1 MSTIWAGGAEL
12 IPFEIEIPM
21 RVPSLLSLAGLL
33 TMIVSGPSMGGP
45 PSTGTG
51 FAIGDGSLI
60 VTAHHVVD
68 GCAAIKIPDSG
79 PATLLKSDQRSD
91 LALLKAAKP
100 ISTGLRFRTGRSIKL
115 GEEIVVIGYPLRGL
129 LSSPPTVTT
138 GIVSSLAGIRD
149 DRTEMQISAPVQ
161 PGNSGGPVLDR
172 SGNVVGVVESKLDA
186 IKAAMVTGDI
196 PQNVNFAIHS
206 TIVTSLLDSY
216 AINYDTDASG
226 PDKPIAEIV
235 AAALPAV
242 VVIECTREEKLAT
255 PALPPKPP
263 PSATPEPSTPTSL
276 RNASLCGRTVDYA
289 VDPNDSRSGFLGVWS
304 GNWNN
309 SGRLCGG
316 LIVEK
321 VRSDGTA
328 ELIYVYGPT
337 QPGSKLAWKQQRRT
351 GVLNNGKLSF
361 QDDQGSTFVF
371 DLIGSGTLNGS
382 FLSGSGRLSGSFQK
396 F

>member
-1 MSTIWAGGAEL
+1 
-12 IPFEIEIPM
+12 M
-21 RVPSLLSLAGLL
+21 RVRPLVKLGILL
-33 TMIVSGPSMGGP
+33 TFTWSGWSTAAP

-60 VTAHHVVD
+60 VTAQHVVD
-68 GCAAIKIPDSG
+68 GCTAIKIPDVG

-91 LALLKAAKP
+91 LALLKSSQRP
-100 ISTGLRFRTGRSIKL
+100 STALRFRSGRSIRL

-138 GIVSSLAGIRD
+138 GIVSSLAGLLD

-186 IKAAMVTGDI
+186 IKAALVTGDI

-206 TIVTSLLDSY
+206 SIVTSLLDSY
-216 AINYDTDASG
+216 AINYDVAASG

-235 AAALPAV
+235 ATAVQSV
-242 VVIECTREEKLAT
+242 VVVECSREEKVAT
-255 PALPPKPP
+255 PASPPKLAPP
-263 PSATPEPSTPTSL
+263 VAQEPNTPTSL
-276 RNASLCGRTVDYA
+276 QTATLCGRAVDYV
-289 VDPNDSRSGFLGVWS
+289 VDRSESRSGFLGVWT
-304 GNWNN
+304 GHWNN
-309 SGRLCGG
+309 PGELCGG

-328 ELIYVYGPT
+328 DIIYVYGPSR
-337 QPGSKLAWKQQRRT
+337 PGSKLSWKQQRQT
-351 GVLNNGKLSF
+351 GELSKNGKLSF
-361 QDDQGSTFVF
+361 RDDQGSTFAF
-371 DLIGSGTLNGS
+371 DLIGSGTLS
-382 FLSGSGRLSGSFQK
+382 AIFSGRSGRLNASFQK

>member
-1 MSTIWAGGAEL
+1 
-12 IPFEIEIPM
+12 M
-21 RVPSLLSLAGLL
+21 RVNYRATLIGVLA
-33 TMIVSGPSMGGP
+33 TVISASAMAGPL
-45 PSTGTG
+45 STGTG
-51 FAIGDGSLI
+51 FAIGDGSVI

-68 GCAAIKIPDSG
+68 GCTAIQIPDLG
-79 PATLLKSDQRSD
+79 TATVLKSDPRAD
-91 LALLKAAKP
+91 LAILKPSRPLP
-100 ISTGLRFRTGRSIKL
+100 IGLRFRSGRSVKL

-186 IKAAMVTGDI
+186 IKAAIVTGDI

-206 TIVTSLLDSY
+206 SIVASLLDSY
-216 AINYDTDASG
+216 TINYDIAPTG
-226 PDKPIAEIV
+226 TDKPIAEIV
-235 AAALPAV
+235 AAAVPAV
-242 VVIECTREEKLAT
+242 VIIECTKEERVST
-255 PALPPKPP
+255 SPLPPKPSP
-263 PSATPEPSTPTSL
+263 PPQEANTPISL
-276 RNASLCGRTVDYA
+276 RSASLCGRAVDYTVDRSE
-289 VDPNDSRSGFLGVWS
+289 SRSGFLGVWS

-309 SGRLCGG
+309 SGQLCGG

-321 VRSDGTA
+321 VHSDGTA

-337 QPGSKLAWKQQRRT
+337 QPGSKLNWKQQRRT
-351 GVLNNGKLSF
+351 GVLSNEGKLSF
-361 QDDQGSTFVF
+361 QDEQGSTFVF
-371 DLIGSGTLNGS
+371 DLVGSGTLNAT
-382 FLSGSGRLSGSFQK
+382 FLSRSGRLGGSFQK